1 MANKILGI
9 TVDIEGKTSG
19 LTKSLQEANSSI
31 NKTTA
36 ALKDVDK
43 ALKLDPTN
51 VELLAQKEALLTKQI
66 EQTSEKLDVMRQV
79 ATDANAALERGDITE
94 EQYASLTAEIVKTEA
109 SLSDLE
115 TEANSSGNA
124 MEQAGDQAEDA
135 GGQAEDAG
143 DKYEGLGKAAETAG
157 KVASTAMKA
166 AAAAAAALG
175 AAIVAGT
182 AAAGKGLVSATSDT
196 SKLADELGTLSKTTG
211 LSTKTLQELNY
222 ASELLDVSTQ
232 TITGSMTKM
241 QKTMA
246 SDKGAEKFKALGI
259 SVRDASGQLK
269 STEDV
274 FWDSIDALGKISNES
289 ERDAKAMELFG
300 KSAKELNPLIL
311 AGKDGFRQLADE
323 ASRVGYVMSDETID
337 KFGQFDD
344 NMQRLKNSAQAV
356 KQSMGGVLLPVLSD
370 LSGEGVDLL
379 GEFSGALAQTDGD
392 VDKMAST
399 IESFAPKAVS
409 LIQTYFPKILTVVQS
424 VLSALLPA
432 VMSVAPQ
439 LISMVG
445 TLIEQLANSISQNAD
460 SFITAFTSL
469 FTSLTNSIATLLPVI
484 IPLAVQLLSTLCNSL
499 IENAPLLIDGALQI
513 IDTLVTSFLSEEN
526 ITKLVT
532 GATAIITGLLDGL
545 TQALPI
551 LIPAAIDAVLTFVE
565 TLLSEN
571 CLSQILKA
579 ALTLII
585 TLAQSLI
592 TYLPKLIE
600 RLPEIITG
608 IVKFLTGDA
617 LPQIIEAGVTLL
629 LALITN
635 LPKIIVE
642 IVKALG
648 KIVVEMGSYI
658 VGEGKD
664 KLLKSI
670 GDAFGKIISAAAEWG
685 SDMIKSFIDGIKA
698 MIGKLTSAVKNVA
711 KTIADFLHFSEPD
724 LGPLS
729 DFSESGGDMID
740 SFIKSMEREQPAL
753 ARAMSQ
759 TAAIVGAGWNAGETS
774 MLGGVTPNYEGNMAR
789 IEQAISA
796 VGGTAGSGTWVF
808 PIYIGGEHVDTLVV
822 DALDRNNYLTGG
834 H

>member
-31 NKTTA
+31 NKTTS

-66 EQTSEKLDVMRQV
+66 EQTSEKLDIMRQV
-79 ATDANAALERGDITE
+79 ANDANDALERGDITE
-94 EQYASLTAEIVKTEA
+94 EQYASLTAERVKTEA

-115 TEANSSGNA
+115 SEANSSGDA
-124 MEQAGDQAEDA
+124 LADAGDQAEDS
-135 GGQAEDAG
+135 GSQAEDAG
-143 DKYEGLGKAAETAG
+143 EKYDGLGKAAETAG
-157 KVASTAMKA
+157 DVASKAMKA
-166 AAAAAAALG
+166 AATAAAALG

-182 AAAGKGLVSATSDT
+182 AAASKGLITATSDT
-196 SKLADELGTLSKTTG
+196 SKLADELATMSKTTG

-222 ASELLDVSTQ
+222 ASELLDVSTE

-241 QKTMA
+241 QKTMM
-246 SDKGAEKFKALGI
+246 SNKGADKFKALGI
-259 SVRDASGQLK
+259 SVKDASGQLR
-269 STEDV
+269 STEDI
-274 FWDSIDALGKISNES
+274 FWESIDALGKIENES

-300 KSAKELNPLIL
+300 KSAKELNPLIMS
-311 AGKDGFRQLADE
+311 GSDGFRQLADE
-323 ASRVGYVMSDETID
+323 ASKVGYVMSDETIN

-344 NMQRLKNSAQAV
+344 NMQRLKNSSQAV
-356 KQSMGGVLLPVLSD
+356 KQSLGGVLLPVLTD

-379 GEFSGALAQTDGD
+379 GEFSGALSQTDGD
-392 VDKMAST
+392 VEKMASV
-399 IESFAPKAVS
+399 IESFAPKAVA
-409 LIQTYFPKILTVVQS
+409 LVETYFPKILTVVQS
-424 VLSALLPA
+424 VISAVLPA
-432 VMSVAPQ
+432 IMAVAPQ

-460 SFITAFTSL
+460 SFISAFTSL
-469 FTSLTNSIATLLPVI
+469 FTSLTNSISVLLPVL

-499 IENAPLLIDGALQI
+499 IENAPLLIQGALSI
-513 IDTLVTSFLSEEN
+513 IDSLVTSFLSPEN
-526 ITKLVT
+526 IEKLVL
-532 GATAIITGLLDGL
+532 GATSIITGLLDGL
-545 TQALPI
+545 TQALPL
-551 LIPAAIDAVLTFVE
+551 LIPAAIDAILTLVE

-579 ALTLII
+579 ALTLIT

-592 TYLPKLIE
+592 TYLPKLIQ
-600 RLPEIITG
+600 RLPEIIIG

-629 LALITN
+629 TSLVAN

-642 IVKALG
+642 VVKALG
-648 KIVVEMGSYI
+648 KIIFEMGSYFL
-658 VGEGKD
+658 GEGKD

-670 GDAFGKIISAAAEWG
+670 GDAFGKIITAAGEWG
-685 SDMIKSFIDGIKA
+685 ADMIKSFIDGIKA

-711 KTIADFLHFSEPD
+711 STIAKFLHFSEPD

-740 SFIKSMEREQPAL
+740 TFIKSMEEKQPAL
-753 ARAMSQ
+753 ARAMGQ
-759 TAAIVGAGWNAGETS
+759 TAAIVGAGWTAGEQS
-774 MLGGVTPNYEGNMAR
+774 MLGGVTPNYEGNMSR

-796 VGGTAGSGTWVF
+796 VGGSASGGTWVF

-822 DALDRNNYLTGG
+822 DALDRHNYLSGG